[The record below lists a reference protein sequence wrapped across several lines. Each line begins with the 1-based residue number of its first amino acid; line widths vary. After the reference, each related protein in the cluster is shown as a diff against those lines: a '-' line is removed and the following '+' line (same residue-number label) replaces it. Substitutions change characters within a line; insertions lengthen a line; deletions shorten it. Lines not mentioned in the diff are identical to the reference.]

1 MEINALAINYL
12 DGNPVCSDWKEFHQL
27 LGKMQSHPST
37 HWNLAEMT
45 CLAVGGNK
53 EQALLAAAAIA
64 GLHTSIVMIDDLLD
78 NDERFD
84 SMNLSQGDIAN
95 LSSAILAAGLNAVFQ
110 SGLDGAVQFQIVQQI
125 NQAVMATAAGQYW
138 DTHSTLSTEADY
150 WRNAQLKSGPFFG
163 AAFAVGALAGGAP
176 LQLAEGYKSLGDLY
190 GEMVQVNDD
199 LHDCFLVPAARDWF
213 SGQFTLPLLYASTVD
228 HPEKQAFL
236 ELRSGVDDPQKLEQA
251 QTILIRCG
259 AVSYCI
265 HCLMQYYERVKTLVA
280 ELSPVN
286 PPPLQDVFGS
296 LMAPA
301 LRLLN
306 QHPAG

>member
-1 MEINALAINYL
+1 MNTIQRAINNLRAEIKREEWPEYHLLL
-12 DGNPVCSDWKEFHQL
+12 DNFYARNSNHCELVV
-27 LGKMQSHPST
+27 
-37 HWNLAEMT
+37 AT
-45 CLAVGGNK
+45 CKAVGGD
-53 EQALLAAAAIA
+53 QSRAISSVAAIA

-176 LQLAEGYKSLGDLY
+176 LQLADGYKNLGGLY

-286 PPPLQDVFGS
+286 PAPLQDVFGS
-296 LMAPA
+296 LIAPA
-301 LRLLN
+301 LRVLN
-306 QHPAG
+306 QHAAG

>member
-138 DTHSTLSTEADY
+138 DTHSTPIHRGGLLAQCAIEKRAIFRRGLCC
-150 WRNAQLKSGPFFG
+150 WRPG
-163 AAFAVGALAGGAP
+163 
-176 LQLAEGYKSLGDLY
+176 
-190 GEMVQVNDD
+190 
-199 LHDCFLVPAARDWF
+199 R
-213 SGQFTLPLLYASTVD
+213 
-228 HPEKQAFL
+228 
-236 ELRSGVDDPQKLEQA
+236 R
-251 QTILIRCG
+251 R
-259 AVSYCI
+259 
-265 HCLMQYYERVKTLVA
+265 
-280 ELSPVN
+280 
-286 PPPLQDVFGS
+286 
-296 LMAPA
+296 APA
-301 LRLLN
+301 IGGGLQKPGR
-306 QHPAG
+306 PVR